1 MWTTLIE
8 SGVLVDWG
16 LRVFRILVVLLVAL
30 IVLRSLRRW
39 TERARLQWLSAQM
52 RMRRLRKAG
61 AAIDACEELE
71 KRSLTIAH
79 SARHALSILI
89 SFVALVAIIG
99 QLGIET
105 NALLGFAGIISIAVG
120 LGARSL
126 IQDVISG
133 MLILSGNQIREGD
146 LLRIQDMTGVV
157 EEINL
162 RRLRLR
168 GGDGTVHLIAN
179 GSIREVANL
188 SFLFSCYVW
197 DFRIAYHEDVDRV
210 IRVLTEVGRELRA
223 TPEHAVDILEDLE
236 IFGVDGFGP
245 HGATIKMRI
254 KTKPRRQAVVGRA
267 MNRLIKRRF
276 DELGMAFPLPARRLY
291 PTSARLSDYRSMPG
305 GREREALKAEI
316 RDVIAGMSDVAPDL
330 T

>member
-8 SGVLVDWG
+8 GGVLVDWG

-30 IVLRSLRRW
+30 VVLRSLGRW

-61 AAIDACEELE
+61 AAVDACEELE

-79 SARHALSILI
+79 SARHALVIVV
-89 SFVALVAIIG
+89 SFVALVAIAG

-105 NALLGFAGIISIAVG
+105 NALLGFAGIVSIAVG

-126 IQDVISG
+126 IQDFISG
-133 MLILSGNQIREGD
+133 LLILSDNQIREGD
-146 LLRIQDMTGVV
+146 LVRIRDITGVV

-168 GGDGTVHLIAN
+168 GADGAVHLIAN

-197 DFRIAYHEDVDRV
+197 DFRIAYHEDVETV
-210 IRVLTEVGRELRA
+210 IGVLTEIGRELRS
-223 TPEHAVDILEDLE
+223 TPEHAADILEDLE

-267 MNRLIKRRF
+267 MNRQIKKRF
-276 DELGMAFPLPARRLY
+276 EELGMAFPLPARRLY
-291 PTSARLSDYRSMPG
+291 PVAGGQPDDRGLPG
-305 GREREALKAEI
+305 GCGREALKAEI
-316 RDVIAGMSDVAPDL
+316 RDVIAGMDGLPADL